1 MRAKTLYSI
10 SQFLSNH
17 IVEVNVNFP
26 TAITTCFSKFATFSG
41 RATRSEF
48 WWFYLFTL
56 LLSWFA
62 QMAVGAGVAGV
73 VSLALFLPL
82 LAATVRRLHDIGRTG
97 WWILIAF
104 TVIGIIVLIV
114 WYATDSEK
122 AANQYGEYVAPTA

>member
-1 MRAKTLYSI
+1 
-10 SQFLSNH
+10 
-17 IVEVNVNFP
+17 VNFP

-62 QMAVGAGVAGV
+62 QMAVGASVAGV
-73 VSLALFLPL
+73 VSLVFILPL
-82 LAATVRRLHDIGRTG
+82 WAAGARRLHDIGRTG
-97 WWILIAF
+97 WWQLIAF

>member
-1 MRAKTLYSI
+1 M
-10 SQFLSNH
+10 
-17 IVEVNVNFP
+17 NFP

-62 QMAVGAGVAGV
+62 QMAVGASVAGV
-73 VSLALFLPL
+73 VSLVFILPL
-82 LAATVRRLHDIGRTG
+82 WAAGARRLHDIGRTG
-97 WWILIAF
+97 WWQLIAF

>member
-1 MRAKTLYSI
+1 
-10 SQFLSNH
+10 
-17 IVEVNVNFP
+17 VNFP
-26 TAITTCFSKFATFSG
+26 TAITTCFSKFATFGG

-62 QMAVGAGVAGV
+62 QMAVGASVAGIV
-73 VSLALFLPL
+73 GLVMILPL
-82 LAATVRRLHDIGRTG
+82 WSAGARRLHDIGRTG
-97 WWILIAF
+97 WWQLIAF
-104 TVIGIIVLIV
+104 TGIGIIVLIV

>member
-1 MRAKTLYSI
+1 
-10 SQFLSNH
+10 
-17 IVEVNVNFP
+17 VNFP

-97 WWILIAF
+97 GWILIAF

>member
-1 MRAKTLYSI
+1 VK
-10 SQFLSNH
+10 
-17 IVEVNVNFP
+17 FP

-62 QMAVGAGVAGV
+62 HLALGAGIASV
-73 VSLALFLPL
+73 VSLVLFLPV

-104 TVIGIIVLIV
+104 TIIGIIVLIV
-114 WYATDSEK
+114 FYATDSEK
-122 AANQYGEYVAPTA
+122 ATNQYGEYVAPTA